1 MLSDSQLTL
10 FNTFGFVVLRGF
22 LTTDEIDMA
31 NAEFDIGLAAAE
43 REMQRSGIRGQ
54 LNWSNLRP
62 ETLSRPDCS
71 RTLGS
76 LGLRRRYWETA
87 QWGRSPTPTR
97 STATAPSGIR
107 TWTSR
112 TGTESSSASICSRW
126 MGAQAALRLIP
137 GSHKEPLHSDLKSV
151 EMMESNDGAKNGTGL
166 SVEQVPAFHARSE
179 PGDVVLFDNH
189 TWHAS
194 YGGSKDRRMCT
205 VGYFASPTTPEEVV
219 AVRFGAEQSANLAR
233 TFPRLRR
240 HPDWVA
246 NPGGSRV
253 RQGWIDTLRRWGFLD
268 DGES

>member
-1 MLSDSQLTL
+1 MGTFSNSNSFDGDRTEWHPDVDEPHWHGIK
-10 FNTFGFVVLRGF
+10 FGFYLQP
-22 LTTDEIDMA
+22 LD
-31 NAEFDIGLAAAE
+31 
-43 REMQRSGIRGQ
+43 
-54 LNWSNLRP
+54 
-62 ETLSRPDCS
+62 
-71 RTLGS
+71 GS
-76 LGLRRRYWETA
+76 
-87 QWGRSPTPTR
+87 
-97 STATAPSGIR
+97 
-107 TWTSR
+107 
-112 TGTESSSASICSRW
+112 TG
-126 MGAQAALRLIP
+126 ALRLIP